1 MLIRAIDDIVENCTL
16 DNGLFYY
23 KELPS
28 LSRNGNN
35 TLLLESLAIAYE
47 LTGDKK
53 YLEYGFKTF
62 ETNIFFFGCFVF
74 VFCCFCVKCN

>member
-1 MLIRAIDDIVENCTL
+1 MSKGNMEIRKSTREDIKQMLIRAIDDIVENCTL

-35 TLLLESLAIAYE
+35 TCLLYTSPSPR
-47 LTGDKK
+47 D
-53 YLEYGFKTF
+53 
-62 ETNIFFFGCFVF
+62 
-74 VFCCFCVKCN
+74 